1 MQPHLP
7 RASHPH
13 RTVRPRPEVCAA
25 HITSRYSQQFCKSAP
40 REFLSLAEMGAESFN
55 GRKRGPDDDVLLV
68 ASGDGDGVRC
78 AVVAVSLEGLPTY
91 SKRGEKQLGDC
102 ERRIAP
108 GSLDEASKF
117 SSHVRKIAGRMELST
132 VDANQD
138 IRRFLDC
145 ISLCMI
151 KKKAARENSAGS
163 CSEHLKVYAEAQC
176 ATMTLVILPETCTPD
191 KALFGWLDQP
201 KDRLEVDLLAQER
214 QRHFTPSI
222 PPETKPIANSVST
235 GALYI
240 ALLYLALLY
249 LAICSRFPRAH
260 RSQAP
265 HMSRAVLKN
274 IDSQATRTTAQEL
287 LLSQYFL
294 TNR

>member
-1 MQPHLP
+1 
-7 RASHPH
+7 
-13 RTVRPRPEVCAA
+13 
-25 HITSRYSQQFCKSAP
+25 
-40 REFLSLAEMGAESFN
+40 
-55 GRKRGPDDDVLLV
+55 
-68 ASGDGDGVRC
+68 
-78 AVVAVSLEGLPTY
+78 
-91 SKRGEKQLGDC
+91 
-102 ERRIAP
+102 
-108 GSLDEASKF
+108 
-117 SSHVRKIAGRMELST
+117 MELST

-222 PPETKPIANSVST
+222 PPETKPIANSVPT

-240 ALLYLALLY
+240 ALLY